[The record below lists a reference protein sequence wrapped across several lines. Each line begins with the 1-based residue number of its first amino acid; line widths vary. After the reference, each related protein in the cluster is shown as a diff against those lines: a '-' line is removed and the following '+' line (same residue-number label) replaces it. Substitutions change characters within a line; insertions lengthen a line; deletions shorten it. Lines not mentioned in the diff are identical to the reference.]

1 MYDSSVLYLCVLLFP
16 LALRPFLYDPM
27 NRMSDWPDQFFR
39 AFTMVFYQAAWH
51 VILFLREFSFPSSQH
66 VYFLL

>member
-1 MYDSSVLYLCVLLFP
+1 
-16 LALRPFLYDPM
+16 M

-51 VILFLREFSFPSSQH
+51 VLLILRDFSFSSLQL
-66 VYFLL
+66 VYSFFLLVQLL